1 MITQELLGYI
11 RIELSKGK
19 MREEI
24 RKALLSDGG
33 WSEDDLS
40 EAFRTAIPMQSPV
53 ASVIQPS
60 IKPVIQPVIQPEKSP
75 ALSPI
80 LPTPVFSPPPSPS
93 SSPLPSFSPPPL
105 HSFSPP
111 SSYSPLSSLLK
122 PTPLSKPSF
131 SSHSL
136 FSLLKFLIILIII
149 GGLSFGFWY
158 YRPQVNSQIMNLS
171 SRATNL
177 INSSSQPVVNL
188 WTSLINGIK
197 GFRLPFLNTNQTIN
211 KENTAVTNTVPQKT
225 ISEIKNCGIGVAPKL
240 DTPSTY
246 KNNPVLSC
254 LGVSAVSCENAK
266 GILKDDFFP
275 TVFEITKSQ
284 NSCNFKL
291 SYPTDSILADITG
304 KQLAGQYILCP
315 IDIVKAIDNTK
326 PASPKFLVPSKT
338 DLSKYASDVYFYG
351 ILGLFMENNLDPNRI
366 QVLGCS
372 GEYIQSVIASY
383 RLMHAQ

>member
-53 ASVIQPS
+53 ASVIQPI
-60 IKPVIQPVIQPEKSP
+60 IKPIIKPEKSP

-80 LPTPVFSPPPSPS
+80 LPTPVFSPPPPPSPS
-93 SSPLPSFSPPPL
+93 SSPLPSFSPPSI

-111 SSYSPLSSLLK
+111 SSYSPLSSPLK
-122 PTPLSKPSF
+122 STPLSKPSS
-131 SSHSL
+131 SSHPL
-136 FSLLKFLIILIII
+136 FSLLKFLIILIIV

-158 YRPQVNSQIMNLS
+158 YRPQISSQIMNLS
-171 SRATNL
+171 SRAANL

-284 NSCNFKL
+284 NSCNFRL
-291 SYPTDSILADITG
+291 SYPADSVLSDITG
-304 KQLAGQYILCP
+304 KQLAGQYISCP

-326 PASPKFLVPSKT
+326 PASPKFLVPGKI
-338 DLSKYASDVYFYG
+338 DLSQYAGDVYFYG
-351 ILGLFMENNLDPNRI
+351 TLGLFIENNLDLNKI
-366 QVLGCS
+366 QALGCS

-383 RLMHAQ
+383 RLTHAQ